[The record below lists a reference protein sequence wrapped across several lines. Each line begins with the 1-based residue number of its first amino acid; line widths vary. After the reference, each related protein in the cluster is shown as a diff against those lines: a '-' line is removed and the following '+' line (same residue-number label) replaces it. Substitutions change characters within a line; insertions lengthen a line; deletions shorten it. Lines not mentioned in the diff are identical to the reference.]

1 MQKQLNFK
9 LMAKWNNIMTCK
21 LNGAYQSPLAQIIKV
36 LENPQ

>member
-9 LMAKWNNIMTCK
+9 LMVKWNNIMTCK
-21 LNGAYQSPLAQIIKV
+21 LNGAYQSPLAQIIQI